1 MVVETK
7 EEKRR
12 VKPKEI
18 RPRSTTATQVERR
31 LWEEDEAEEQAKD
44 QMRRDAENDA
54 FNSWKSNRRLWRG
67 SEVDKEMAL
76 MRERVRM
83 RQLQEKMRLV
93 TQPVIQSE
101 SEVPKSPEHT
111 TWPSEDMSGDDSI
124 SPTPSQSV
132 KPYEIENY
140 SPSVTSKPNKS
151 SASTP
156 PTTASKTACSR
167 KRMERGMASLEA
179 ILKDIMEAVKVM
191 ALITPVDATEA
202 AAVGKRES
210 EFAARFRR
218 LSYQLRRAIATF
230 KSLRLKLRL
239 KGQDDDEGVC
249 QNMLQVLSSSRLLLT
264 TYLRYIPLSGGRVFP
279 AVVGE
284 SMPILN
290 QALVEA
296 KALEVDCSAVE
307 VLLSQLKIMLLQEN
321 EEETPV
327 KDNRQNESVDDVDKS
342 PKKSSRLF
350 EELARNTFGPPLG
363 ASQQLSKD
371 KTTPKPRGTK
381 LLQARTNMARSR
393 RMSADFLGKSDRK
406 SIGTRRSPSSSRSN
420 SSTQPLSIPVPQSS
434 RSSPQES
441 RVQNN
446 FEIESFNG
454 SVETGSVLSRLHNLE
469 ILASKQ
475 SSESFS
481 HDTRLP
487 VNWENN
493 RPERVVNEEK
503 ENFRDLG
510 MMVARIEIIKSDFDV
525 VAQVRLI
532 SLHSPEL
539 KA

>member
-54 FNSWKSNRRLWRG
+54 FNSWKTNRRLWRG

-101 SEVPKSPEHT
+101 SEVPKSPEHI

-132 KPYEIENY
+132 KPYEMENY

-327 KDNRQNESVDDVDKS
+327 KDNRQNESVDEVAKS

-363 ASQQLSKD
+363 ASQQSSKV
-371 KTTPKPRGTK
+371 KKIKPRGTK
-381 LLQARTNMARSR
+381 LLQARTNIARSR
-393 RMSADFLGKSDRK
+393 RMSAEFLGKSDRK
-406 SIGTRRSPSSSRSN
+406 SINTRRSPSSSRSN

-481 HDTRLP
+481 HDTRHP
-487 VNWENN
+487 ANWENN